1 MTIYPEEGRHM
12 LKVFLVEDESIVREG
27 LKKNIPWQEYGY
39 QFMGEASDG
48 EMALPMIRK
57 IRPDVLITDIK
68 MPFMDGLALSQI
80 VTQEIPDIRII
91 IISGYDEFEYAQRAI
106 RVGVEQY
113 LLKPITRGG
122 LRKVLLE
129 IREKIETEKEQ
140 KNYLETFQN
149 EMKEYEDYSR
159 RSFLE
164 KVFGGVLS
172 VQQIYEEAAKLS
184 LELDAP
190 CYNLVLLSLQTKHR
204 NPEIAV
210 REPEGINQ
218 VREALLRFFMRF
230 PEYLAFRWN
239 ISLYGIL
246 IKGETERMEEL
257 EQRCI
262 SNIEKICKEEEFS
275 MEWYAAIGR
284 PVERLSLLPECYTKV
299 NHILAHRFFN
309 PQQHILTE
317 KDAVEFL
324 PGKDTKSFESVD
336 SAKVNPEIIQGFLG
350 EGKQEEIED
359 FVNGYLAGV
368 KDALESRL
376 FRDYLLLNVRFTTVN
391 YMEMLGISKEEL
403 LAEDDNE
410 KVREVSVNSR
420 DIYDYIQELLERA
433 LILRDRE
440 SENQGKKVLKK
451 GLEYIE
457 ENFSEDTLSLNGV
470 AGAIGVSGNYFSSVF
485 SQEMQMTFIEYV
497 TKKRMDK
504 AKKLLRQSEM
514 HSGDIAAEVGYKDPH
529 YFSFV
534 FKKTVGC
541 TPREYRNG
549 K

>member
-1 MTIYPEEGRHM
+1 M

-27 LKKNIPWQEYGY
+27 LKNNIPWQEYGY

-80 VTQEIPDIRII
+80 VTQEIPDIKII

-113 LLKPITRGG
+113 LLKPVTRGA

-129 IREKIETEKEQ
+129 IREKIETEQEQ
-140 KNYLETFQN
+140 KSYLDTFQN
-149 EMKEYEDYSR
+149 EMKEYEEYSR
-159 RSFLE
+159 RNFLE
-164 KVFGGVLS
+164 KVFGGALS
-172 VQQIYEEAAKLS
+172 VQQIYEEAAKIS
-184 LELDAP
+184 LELGGP
-190 CYNLVLLSLQTKHR
+190 CYNIVLLSLQVKR
-204 NPEIAV
+204 QNPEAV
-210 REPEGINQ
+210 MREPEGFDR
-218 VREALLRFFMRF
+218 VKEALFRYFMRF
-230 PEYLAFRWN
+230 PEYLVFRWN
-239 ISLYGIL
+239 ISLYGVL
-246 IKGETERMEEL
+246 IRGEAEQMEEMKK
-257 EQRCI
+257 RCLT
-262 SNIEKICKEEEFS
+262 NIVKICSEEEFS
-275 MEWYAAIGR
+275 MEWHAAVGE

-309 PQQHILTE
+309 PKQHILTE
-317 KDAVEFL
+317 KDTEGFL
-324 PGKDTKSFESVD
+324 AGNDTKSFDSVD
-336 SAKVNPEIIQGFLG
+336 SAKVNPEIIQGFLR
-350 EGKQEEIED
+350 EGKREELGD
-359 FVNGYLAGV
+359 FINGYLAGV

-376 FRDYLLLNVRFTTVN
+376 FRDYLLLNIRFTIIS
-391 YMEMLGISKEEL
+391 YMDSLGVDKQDFL
-403 LAEDDNE
+403 PEDEYDR
-410 KVREVSVNSR
+410 VQEVAVNSR
-420 DIYDYIQELLERA
+420 DIYEYMRELLERV
-433 LILRDRE
+433 LTLRDKE
-440 SENQGKKVLKK
+440 SENQGRRVVKK

-457 ENFSEDTLSLNGV
+457 ENFSEESLSLNSV
-470 AGAIGVSGNYFSSVF
+470 AGAIGVSSNYFSSVF

-497 TKKRMDK
+497 TKKRMEK
-504 AKKLLRQSEM
+504 AKRLLRQTEK
-514 HSGDIAAEVGYKDPH
+514 HSGEIAAEVGYKDPH

>member
-1 MTIYPEEGRHM
+1 M

-262 SNIEKICKEEEFS
+262 ANIEKICKEEEFS

-336 SAKVNPEIIQGFLG
+336 SAKVNPEIIQGFLR

-457 ENFSEDTLSLNGV
+457 ENFSEDTLSLNSV

>member
-1 MTIYPEEGRHM
+1 M

-27 LKKNIPWQEYGY
+27 LKNNIPWREYGY

-57 IRPDVLITDIK
+57 AQPDVLITDIK
-68 MPFMDGLALSQI
+68 MPFMDGLALSKI
-80 VTQEIPDIRII
+80 VTQEIPGIKII
-91 IISGYDEFEYAQRAI
+91 IISGYDEFEYAQQAI

-113 LLKPITRGG
+113 LLKPITRGA

-129 IREKIETEKEQ
+129 LREKIENEREQ
-140 KNYLETFQN
+140 KSYLETFQN
-149 EMKEYEDYSR
+149 EMKEYEDYAR
-159 RSFLE
+159 RNFLE

-172 VQQIYEEAAKLS
+172 VQQIYEEAGKIQ
-184 LELDAP
+184 LELEGP
-190 CYNLVLLSLQTKHR
+190 CYNLVLLNLQVKR
-204 NPEIAV
+204 QNPEFGAP
-210 REPEGINQ
+210 EPEGFGRIQ
-218 VREALLRFFMRF
+218 EEFLRYFMRF
-230 PEYLAFRWN
+230 PEYLTFRWN
-239 ISLYGIL
+239 ISLLGIL
-246 IKGETERMEEL
+246 IKGEKERMEEL
-257 EQRCI
+257 KERCVR
-262 SNIEKICKEEEFS
+262 NIEKICAKEENT
-275 MEWYAAIGR
+275 MEWYAAVGD

-309 PQQHILTE
+309 PGRHILTQRDTE
-317 KDAVEFL
+317 EFL

-336 SAKVNPEIIQGFLG
+336 SAKVNPEIIQGFLR
-350 EGKQEEIED
+350 EGKQEELED
-359 FVNGYLAGV
+359 FIKGYFAGV

-376 FRDYLLLNVRFTTVN
+376 FRDYLLLNIRFTIIH
-391 YMEMLGISKEEL
+391 YMEKLGVKQQDYLPADEQ
-403 LAEDDNE
+403 E
-410 KVREVSVNSR
+410 KVREVSLNSR
-420 DIYDYIQELLERA
+420 DIYEYMKELLEQA
-433 LILRDRE
+433 LLLRDRE
-440 SENQGKKVLKK
+440 SENQGKRVLKK

-457 ENFSEDTLSLNGV
+457 ENFSEESLSLNSV

-497 TKKRMDK
+497 TKKRMEK
-504 AKKLLRQSEM
+504 AKKMLRQTEK
-514 HSGDIAAEVGYKDPH
+514 HSGEIAAEVGYKDSH

>member
-1 MTIYPEEGRHM
+1 M

-113 LLKPITRGG
+113 LLKPITRGA

-190 CYNLVLLSLQTKHR
+190 CYNLVLLSLQAKHR

-262 SNIEKICKEEEFS
+262 ANIEKICKEEEFS

-336 SAKVNPEIIQGFLG
+336 SAKVNPEIIQGFLR

-457 ENFSEDTLSLNGV
+457 ENFSEDTLSLNSV

-514 HSGDIAAEVGYKDPH
+514 HSGDIASEVGYKDPH

>member
-1 MTIYPEEGRHM
+1 M

-27 LKKNIPWQEYGY
+27 LKNNIPWQEYGY
-39 QFMGEASDG
+39 QFTGEASDG

-80 VTQEIPDIRII
+80 VTQEIPDIKII

-113 LLKPITRGG
+113 LLKPITRGA

-129 IREKIETEKEQ
+129 IREKIETEQEQ

-149 EMKEYEDYSR
+149 EMKEYEEYSR
-159 RSFLE
+159 RNFLE
-164 KVFGGVLS
+164 KVFGGLLS
-172 VQQIYEEAAKLS
+172 VQQIYEEAAKIS
-184 LELDAP
+184 LELDGP
-190 CYNLVLLSLQTKHR
+190 CYNIVLLSLQVR
-204 NPEIAV
+204 RQNPESEMW
-210 REPEGINQ
+210 EPEGFDR
-218 VREALLRFFMRF
+218 VKEALFRYFMRF

-239 ISLYGIL
+239 ISLYGVL
-246 IKGETERMEEL
+246 IKGEADQMEEL
-257 EQRCI
+257 KKRCLG
-262 SNIEKICKEEEFS
+262 NIEKICSEENFS
-275 MEWYAAIGR
+275 MEWHAAVGE

-317 KDAVEFL
+317 KDVEEFM
-324 PGKDTKSFESVD
+324 PGKDIRSFESLD
-336 SAKVNPEIIQGFLG
+336 SSKVNPEVIQRFLR

-368 KDALESRL
+368 KEALESRL
-376 FRDYLLLNVRFTTVN
+376 FRDYLLLNIRFTTVN
-391 YMEMLGISKEEL
+391 YMEMLGINQQDVLSEN
-403 LAEDDNE
+403 DHDRI
-410 KVREVSVNSR
+410 REVSVNSG
-420 DIYDYIQELLERA
+420 DIYDYMRELLERA
-433 LILRDRE
+433 IVLRDRE
-440 SENQGKKVLKK
+440 NENQGKRVLKK

-457 ENFSEDTLSLNGV
+457 EHFSEDFLSLNSV
-470 AGAIGVSGNYFSSVF
+470 AGAIGVNGNYFSSVF

-497 TKKRMDK
+497 TKKRMEK
-504 AKKLLRQSEM
+504 AKKLLRQTEK
-514 HSGDIAAEVGYKDPH
+514 HSGEIAAEVGYKDPH

-534 FKKTVGC
+534 FKKTTGL
-541 TPREYRNG
+541 TPREYRSG

>member
-1 MTIYPEEGRHM
+1 M

-27 LKKNIPWQEYGY
+27 LKNNIPWQEYGY
-39 QFMGEASDG
+39 QFMGEAGDG

-57 IRPDVLITDIK
+57 VRPDVLITDIK
-68 MPFMDGLALSQI
+68 MPFMDGLALSRI
-80 VTQEIPDIRII
+80 VTQEIPGIKII
-91 IISGYDEFEYAQRAI
+91 IISGYDEFEYAQQAI

-113 LLKPITRGG
+113 LLKPVTRGA

-149 EMKEYEDYSR
+149 EMKEYEEYSR

-164 KVFGGVLS
+164 KVFGGVLT

-184 LELDAP
+184 LTLDGP
-190 CYNLVLLSLQTKHR
+190 CYNVVLLTLQAKR
-204 NPEIAV
+204 PSPEFAMN
-210 REPEGINQ
+210 EPESFDR
-218 VREALLRFFMRF
+218 VKEAMLRYFMRF
-230 PEYLAFRWN
+230 PEYLVFRWN
-239 ISLYGIL
+239 ISLYGVL
-246 IKGETERMEEL
+246 LKGEAEQMEEMK
-257 EQRCI
+257 ERCLHQ
-262 SNIEKICKEEEFS
+262 IEEVCGKEEDF
-275 MEWYAAIGR
+275 MEWYAAVGA
-284 PVERLSLLPECYTKV
+284 PVERLSLLPECYANV

-309 PQQHILTE
+309 PKVHILTE
-317 KDAVEFL
+317 KDVSEFL

-336 SAKVNPEIIQGFLG
+336 SAKMNPEIIQGFLR
-350 EGKQEEIED
+350 EGKLEETED
-359 FVNGYLAGV
+359 FIIGYLAGV

-376 FRDYLLLNVRFTTVN
+376 FRDYLLLNIRFTTVN
-391 YMEMLGISKEEL
+391 YMEMLGIDGQEVIPES
-403 LAEDDNE
+403 DPE
-410 KVREVSVNSR
+410 KIREASVNSG
-420 DIYDYIQELLERA
+420 DIHNYMKELLERA

-440 SENQGKKVLKK
+440 NENQSKRVLKK

-457 ENFSEDTLSLNGV
+457 ENFSEDSLSLNSV
-470 AGAIGVSGNYFSSVF
+470 AGMVGVSGNYFSSVF

-497 TKKRMDK
+497 TKKRMEK
-504 AKKLLRQSEM
+504 AKKLLRQSEK
-514 HSGDIAAEVGYKDPH
+514 HSGEIAAEVGYKDPH

>member
-1 MTIYPEEGRHM
+1 M

-27 LKKNIPWQEYGY
+27 LKNNIPWQEYGY

-80 VTQEIPDIRII
+80 VTQEIPDIKII

-113 LLKPITRGG
+113 LLKPVTRGA

-129 IREKIETEKEQ
+129 IREKIETEQEQ
-140 KNYLETFQN
+140 KSYLDTFQN
-149 EMKEYEDYSR
+149 EMKEYEEYSR
-159 RSFLE
+159 RNFLE
-164 KVFGGVLS
+164 KVFGGALS
-172 VQQIYEEAAKLS
+172 VQQIYEEAANIS
-184 LELDAP
+184 LELGGP
-190 CYNLVLLSLQTKHR
+190 CYNIVLLSLQVKR
-204 NPEIAV
+204 QNPEAMM
-210 REPEGINQ
+210 REPEGFDR
-218 VREALLRFFMRF
+218 VKEALFRYFMRF
-230 PEYLAFRWN
+230 PEYLVFRWN
-239 ISLYGIL
+239 ISLYGVL
-246 IKGETERMEEL
+246 IRGEAEQMEEMKK
-257 EQRCI
+257 RCLT
-262 SNIEKICKEEEFS
+262 NIVKICSEEEFS
-275 MEWYAAIGR
+275 MEWHAAVGE

-317 KDAVEFL
+317 KDAQEFL
-324 PGKDTKSFESVD
+324 PGKDIKSFESLD
-336 SAKVNPEIIQGFLG
+336 SAKVNPEIIRGFLR

-359 FVNGYLAGV
+359 FINGYLAGV
-368 KDALESRL
+368 KEALESRL

-391 YMEMLGISKEEL
+391 YMEMLGISQQEVLPES
-403 LAEDDNE
+403 DHE
-410 KVREVSVNSR
+410 KMREVSINSG
-420 DIYDYIQELLERA
+420 DIYDYMQELLERA
-433 LILRDRE
+433 LMLRDRE
-440 SENQGKKVLKK
+440 SENQGKRVLKK

-457 ENFSEDTLSLNGV
+457 ENFSEDSLSLNSV

-497 TKKRMDK
+497 TKKRMEK
-504 AKKLLRQSEM
+504 AKKLLRQTDK
-514 HSGDIAAEVGYKDPH
+514 HSGEIAAEVGYKDPH

>member
-1 MTIYPEEGRHM
+1 M

-336 SAKVNPEIIQGFLG
+336 SAKVNPEIIQGFLR

-391 YMEMLGISKEEL
+391 YMEILGISKEEL

-420 DIYDYIQELLERA
+420 DIYGYIQELLERA

-457 ENFSEDTLSLNGV
+457 ENFSEDTLSLNSV

>member
-1 MTIYPEEGRHM
+1 
-12 LKVFLVEDESIVREG
+12 
-27 LKKNIPWQEYGY
+27 
-39 QFMGEASDG
+39 
-48 EMALPMIRK
+48 
-57 IRPDVLITDIK
+57 
-68 MPFMDGLALSQI
+68 
-80 VTQEIPDIRII
+80 
-91 IISGYDEFEYAQRAI
+91 
-106 RVGVEQY
+106 
-113 LLKPITRGG
+113 
-122 LRKVLLE
+122 
-129 IREKIETEKEQ
+129 
-140 KNYLETFQN
+140 
-149 EMKEYEDYSR
+149 
-159 RSFLE
+159 
-164 KVFGGVLS
+164 
-172 VQQIYEEAAKLS
+172 
-184 LELDAP
+184 
-190 CYNLVLLSLQTKHR
+190 
-204 NPEIAV
+204 
-210 REPEGINQ
+210 
-218 VREALLRFFMRF
+218 
-230 PEYLAFRWN
+230 
-239 ISLYGIL
+239 
-246 IKGETERMEEL
+246 
-257 EQRCI
+257 
-262 SNIEKICKEEEFS
+262 

-336 SAKVNPEIIQGFLG
+336 SAKVNPEIIQGFLR

-391 YMEMLGISKEEL
+391 YMEMLRISKEEL

-420 DIYDYIQELLERA
+420 DIYGYIQELLERA

-457 ENFSEDTLSLNGV
+457 ENFSEDTLSLNSV

>member
-1 MTIYPEEGRHM
+1 M

-27 LKKNIPWQEYGY
+27 LKNSIPWREYGY

-68 MPFMDGLALSQI
+68 MPFMDGLALSQV
-80 VTQEIPDIRII
+80 VTQEIPDIKII

-113 LLKPITRGG
+113 LLKPITRSA

-129 IREKIETEKEQ
+129 LREKIESEQEQ

-149 EMKEYEDYSR
+149 EMKEYEDYAR
-159 RSFLE
+159 RRFLE
-164 KVFGGVLS
+164 KIFGGVLT

-190 CYNLVLLSLQTKHR
+190 SYNLVLLNLQVKR
-204 NPEIAV
+204 QNPEFGTK
-210 REPEGINQ
+210 EPESLER
-218 VREALLRFFMRF
+218 VREALLRYFMRF
-230 PEYLAFRWN
+230 PEYLIFRWN
-239 ISLYGIL
+239 ISLFGIMV
-246 IKGETERMEEL
+246 KGETARIGEL
-257 EQRCI
+257 TEHCV
-262 SNIEKICKEEEFS
+262 SNIGKICAEEES
-275 MEWYAAIGR
+275 TMEWYVAVGK

-299 NHILAHRFFN
+299 NHILAHRFFDSK
-309 PQQHILTE
+309 QHILTE
-317 KDAVEFL
+317 KDAEDYL
-324 PGKDTKSFESVD
+324 AGTDTKSFESVD
-336 SAKVNPEIIQGFLG
+336 SAKVNPEIIQGFLR
-350 EGKQEEIED
+350 EGTQEELED
-359 FVNGYLAGV
+359 FITGYLAGV
-368 KDALESRL
+368 KDALKSRL
-376 FRDYLLLNVRFTTVN
+376 FRDYLLLNIRFSIIN
-391 YMEMLGISKEEL
+391 YMGMLGINQQEFL
-403 LAEDDNE
+403 PEDEYN
-410 KVREVSVNSR
+410 KVQEAAVNGGE
-420 DIYDYIQELLERA
+420 IYEYMKELLERA
-433 LILRDRE
+433 LTLRDRE
-440 SENQGKKVLKK
+440 SENQGKRVLKK

-457 ENFSEDTLSLNGV
+457 ENFSEDSLSLNKV
-470 AGAIGVSGNYFSSVF
+470 AGAIGVSGNYFSGVF

-497 TKKRMDK
+497 TKKRMEK
-504 AKKLLRQSEM
+504 AKKLLRQTEKYA
-514 HSGDIAAEVGYKDPH
+514 GEIAAEVGYKDAH